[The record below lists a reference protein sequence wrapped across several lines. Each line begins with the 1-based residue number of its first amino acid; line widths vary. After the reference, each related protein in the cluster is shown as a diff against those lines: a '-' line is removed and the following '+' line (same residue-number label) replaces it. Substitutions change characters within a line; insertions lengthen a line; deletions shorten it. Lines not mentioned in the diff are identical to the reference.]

1 MSSKKTYNLP
11 IPVKFDPSLTI
22 GELIDNANEVVTKQN
37 SKRLENGEIRIETD
51 ISMYTDECVMRFAVV
66 QKKPQ

>member
-1 MSSKKTYNLP
+1 MNSEKIYSLP

-37 SKRLENGEIRIETD
+37 SKRLENGEVRIETD
-51 ISMYTDECVMRFAVV
+51 ITMYTDEYVMRIAVV